1 MAIGGLI
8 FVDDVELI
16 ALKPKGVMVL
26 LLSSFNDSLSL
37 LLAVV
42 PDLDELSP
50 NTNKFDE
57 DDDTDAVGVVPVFG
71 LVVFSNDGAS
81 MVEFVVV
88 PKLNKLDDSKKNI
101 RIKLNIL

>member
-26 LLSSFNDSLSL
+26 LLLSSFSDSFSL

-81 MVEFVVV
+81 MAEFVVV
-88 PKLNKLDDSKKNI
+88 PKLNKLDDSKK
-101 RIKLNIL
+101 KYSD